1 MVSQLPLR
9 PGRGG
14 FIRPFGCGW
23 FIREFLLG
31 HGPEG
36 SPKVDPQT
44 GACQEDIFYHYKKA
58 IHRAYADDAIA
69 WENEEWIRQ
78 GKPIYTE
85 EEYTERFEYL
95 MSRIPYKLVKCR
107 YHSFNRYFH
116 MLKQLAWT
124 ERTGREEAAA
134 IQDYYPEA
142 PPRRYY
148 RLTKRVGKL
157 PMWNGLIQSLFYI
170 PNLT

>member
-1 MVSQLPLR
+1 MALPLR
-9 PGRGG
+9 PNRGG
-14 FIRPFGCGW
+14 FLRPFGCGW

-36 SPKVDPQT
+36 SLKVDPHI

-69 WENEEWIRQ
+69 WENEERIKQ

-85 EEYTERFEYL
+85 VEYAERFEYL

-107 YHSFNRYFH
+107 YHSLVSYT
-116 MLKQLAWT
+116 Q
-124 ERTGREEAAA
+124 
-134 IQDYYPEA
+134 
-142 PPRRYY
+142 
-148 RLTKRVGKL
+148 
-157 PMWNGLIQSLFYI
+157 
-170 PNLT
+170 